1 MHWKTSPLA
10 KRSKELK
17 GTSLGGAV
25 EQMNRFAARQSYRVH
40 EQVLSNPAEP
50 AEVRRAARRRSTGS
64 SRR

>member
-17 GTSLGGAV
+17 GTPLGGAV

-50 AEVRRAARRRSTGS
+50 PAVSPSTSRRSTAS